1 MEKCRARR
9 KKLPFSKTFAETKGQ
24 KGFEMDPLEG
34 KKFEEAYL
42 GGKQVKEYLNEGVPL
57 SELQSYKP
65 LELEKIRKKY
75 RISLPWILF
84 EMDTPGDVLLCC

>member
-1 MEKCRARR
+1 
-9 KKLPFSKTFAETKGQ
+9 
-24 KGFEMDPLEG
+24 MDPLEG

-65 LELEKIRKKY
+65 LELEKIPKK
-75 RISLPWILF
+75 I
-84 EMDTPGDVLLCC
+84 